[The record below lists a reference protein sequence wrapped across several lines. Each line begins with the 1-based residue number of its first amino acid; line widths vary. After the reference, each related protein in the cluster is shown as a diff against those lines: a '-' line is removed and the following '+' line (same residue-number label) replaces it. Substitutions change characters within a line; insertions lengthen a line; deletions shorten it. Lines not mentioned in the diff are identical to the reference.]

1 MRESEIIRLY
11 DLYSDSVYRLAYS
24 YTGSIQDSEDIVLD
38 RLVYVVDLYSSY
50 FGCPLCNSESEP
62 QI

>member
-24 YTGSIQDSEDIVLD
+24 YTGSIQDSEDVVQELLIV
-38 RLVYVVDLYSSY
+38 RWVIYRS
-50 FGCPLCNSESEP
+50 
-62 QI
+62 